1 MPKGAPNPSAPP
13 FVLQGRESNDLA
25 YFYEDRNDQDAD
37 WEDVGGFNTHL
48 LSEIRNALL
57 SVDSADKPG
66 GTVNALAADWIK
78 RLPMFDFPD
87 DEIG

>member
-1 MPKGAPNPSAPP
+1 MAN
-13 FVLQGRESNDLA
+13 
-25 YFYEDRNDQDAD
+25 FYEDLSEQETD

-57 SVDSADKPG
+57 SVDSDTVRPQ
-66 GTVNALAADWIK
+66 GTINTLAADWIK
-78 RLPMFDFPD
+78 RLPLFDFPD

>member
-1 MPKGAPNPSAPP
+1 MAN
-13 FVLQGRESNDLA
+13 
-25 YFYEDRNDQDAD
+25 FYEDRHEQDID

-57 SVDSADKPG
+57 SVDSDPKQAG
-66 GTVNALAADWIK
+66 AINTLAADWIK
-78 RLPMFDFPD
+78 RLPLFDFPD